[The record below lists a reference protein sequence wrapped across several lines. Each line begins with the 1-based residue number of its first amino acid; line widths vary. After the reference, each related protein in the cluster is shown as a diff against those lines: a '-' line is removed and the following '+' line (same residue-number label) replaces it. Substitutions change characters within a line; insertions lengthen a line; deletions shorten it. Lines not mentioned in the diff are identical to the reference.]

1 MFVRSIRSFLRTRSF
16 VQFVRFARLSINSI
30 TAPSPCTSS
39 CTLGTINRLSF
50 NRLKFYR
57 LIERRM
63 QRLEHKY
70 KSTQHHLKLYTHTH
84 THTCTRIRHTRTG
97 TPFMFTVQG
106 FNFTVNIKSKNTA
119 NKKKQQ
125 RSNTLPAKVLD
136 TQSQQYLHTERNPI
150 YTQFSYRFL

>member
-1 MFVRSIRSFLRTRSF
+1 MFVRSIRSFVRTRSF

-70 KSTQHHLKLYTHTH
+70 KSTQHHLQLYTHTH
-84 THTCTRIRHTRTG
+84 RCTRTRHTRTG

>member
-1 MFVRSIRSFLRTRSF
+1 MFVRSIRSFVRTRSF

-84 THTCTRIRHTRTG
+84 TCTRLRHTRTG
-97 TPFMFTVQG
+97 TPFMFTVQR

-136 TQSQQYLHTERNPI
+136 TQSQHYLHTERNPI

>member
-1 MFVRSIRSFLRTRSF
+1 MFVRSIRSFVRTRSF

-57 LIERRM
+57 LIARRM

-70 KSTQHHLKLYTHTH
+70 KSTQHHLKLYTH

-136 TQSQQYLHTERNPI
+136 TQSQQYLHTERNQI

>member
-1 MFVRSIRSFLRTRSF
+1 MFVRSIRSFVRTRSF

-70 KSTQHHLKLYTHTH
+70 KSTQHHLKLYTHI
-84 THTCTRIRHTRTG
+84 HTCTRIRHTRTG
-97 TPFMFTVQG
+97 TPVMFTVQG